1 MVTEFQEYLVKSN
14 LSQTTIKAYVVAVK
28 YYLKNYENVSA
39 NNLLA
44 YKGYLLEH
52 FKPQTVNLRIQAVNK
67 YLEFLESASLK
78 MKFVRVQQKDFLEN
92 VISDADYDALMAEYG
107 TFIKPRIISDK
118 NPDGCFI
125 VHNSDAAAR
134 AQSAEIGDKKDASA
148 PIVIENKNKKTK

>member
-1 MVTEFQEYLVKSN
+1 MAVIIKKGTNSSVFRLRNGK
-14 LSQTTIKAYVVAVK
+14 TIKINVAPGGGD
-28 YYLKNYENVSA
+28 
-39 NNLLA
+39 LL
-44 YKGYLLEH
+44 
-52 FKPQTVNLRIQAVNK
+52 
-67 YLEFLESASLK
+67 
-78 MKFVRVQQKDFLEN
+78 N

-125 VHNSDAAAR
+125 VHNSEAAAR